1 MSLSVGFLDGPR
13 GPLFRCSHAAQG
25 GSRGRVLYVH
35 PFGEEHNKSRRMAA
49 EQARALAAAGFDVLQ
64 PDLFGC
70 GDSVGNFG
78 EADWAGWRDDL
89 SACLAWLDARS
100 SGPLLL
106 WGLRSGALLLSDW
119 LAHAT
124 QPVGPPACTV
134 LWQPVIQGDAFL
146 TQFLRLRV
154 AAGMMSGEGDGGKES
169 TRQMR
174 ERLEAGE
181 ALEVAGYTLSPGLAQ
196 GLAQARLAPPASG
209 PVLWLEVANAGAT
222 DLPPASRKCVE
233 AWRECGHVVHSA
245 VVPGEPFWNTQEIGY
260 APELVTTTL
269 RLLDEVCP

>member
-1 MSLSVGFLDGPR
+1 MPFELGFIEGPR
-13 GPLFRCSHAAQG
+13 GPLFRFFHPASG
-25 GSRGRVLYVH
+25 RSRGRVLYVH

-49 EQARALAAAGFDVLQ
+49 EQARALAAAGFEVLQ

-70 GDSVGNFG
+70 GDSVGDFG

-100 SGPLLL
+100 SGPLVL

-124 QPVGPPACTV
+124 QPVDPPACTV

-154 AAGMMSGEGDGGKES
+154 AAGMMSVEGDGGKES

-181 ALEVAGYTLSPGLAQ
+181 ALEVAGYMLSPGMAL
-196 GLAQARLAPPASG
+196 GLAQARLAPPPSG
-209 PVLWLEVANAGAT
+209 AVLWLEVANAEAA
-222 DLPPASRKCVE
+222 DLPPASRKRVE
-233 AWRECGHVVHSA
+233 EWRQRGHVVHSA

-260 APELVTTTL
+260 APALVTTTL